1 MADQW
6 SGKMARP
13 DIRGSSRLRSVAQ
26 GRYPLVRITSRNG
39 YDFMTLV
46 LTFPVAASC
55 CEASSL
61 SWQRDFAPC
70 LCRLTGWGGV
80 EAGS

>member
-1 MADQW
+1 
-6 SGKMARP
+6 MARQN
-13 DIRGSSRLRSVAQ
+13 IRACPRPQTVAQ
-26 GRYPLVRITSRNG
+26 GRYPLVLITSRNG
-39 YDFMTLV
+39 YDCMTLV
-46 LTFPVAASC
+46 LTFPLAASC
-55 CEASSL
+55 REASSL